1 MRQAIARW
9 IYSDVLKMASCMSH
23 VSMSCLH
30 LHKFLVHRNIMVE
43 FVDMIIGV
51 STSKLY
57 QNNISIMRKE
67 VNYENIF
74 NS

>member
-1 MRQAIARW
+1 
-9 IYSDVLKMASCMSH
+9 
-23 VSMSCLH
+23 
-30 LHKFLVHRNIMVE
+30 MVE

-67 VNYENIF
+67 DNYENIF